1 MNWEA
6 IGQFF
11 IENIGYLYANFSLYS
26 VVLMVFTMTFI
37 IAFCALLKKPIKA
50 LTKKIQNE
58 KVRKLANKTI
68 ILMAYGIS
76 IGLYYL
82 LAWLLPQYITV
93 DWVQITLSAS
103 LSIVAYSLG
112 DGVITKDKA
121 NSAVNDIKNLTKDN
135 NAIKEFYDKVK

>member
-11 IENIGYLYANFSLYS
+11 IENIGYLYQNFSLYS
-26 VVLMVFTMTFI
+26 VVLMVVTMSII

-50 LTKKIQNE
+50 LTKKIKNE
-58 KVRKLANKTI
+58 KVRKLCNKTI

-82 LAWLLPQYITV
+82 LAWLLPQYIVV
-93 DWVQITLSAS
+93 DWAQITLSAS
-103 LSIVAYSLG
+103 LSIVAYALG
-112 DGVITKDKA
+112 DGVITKSTA
-121 NSAVNDIKNLTKDN
+121 NNLVQNIKDKDN
-135 NAIKEFYDKVK
+135 TAISEFYDKVK